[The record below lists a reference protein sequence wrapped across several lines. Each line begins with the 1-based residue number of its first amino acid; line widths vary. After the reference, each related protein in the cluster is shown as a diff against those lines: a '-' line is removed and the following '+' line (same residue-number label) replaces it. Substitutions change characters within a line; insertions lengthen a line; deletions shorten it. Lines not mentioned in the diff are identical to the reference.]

1 MVHTHP
7 ADVSKTNSPGV
18 LSTEFFSIGDITAA
32 RVHNIPISV
41 ATPGNSKISLPPSM
55 YIYYPD
61 IQEVH
66 YLGKPKIFSD
76 EYDKQKFKVEDIKK
90 EVFDEKTKQFIKEEY
105 KLIKM
110 K

>member
-1 MVHTHP
+1 
-7 ADVSKTNSPGV
+7 
-18 LSTEFFSIGDITAA
+18 
-32 RVHNIPISV
+32 
-41 ATPGNSKISLPPSM
+41 M